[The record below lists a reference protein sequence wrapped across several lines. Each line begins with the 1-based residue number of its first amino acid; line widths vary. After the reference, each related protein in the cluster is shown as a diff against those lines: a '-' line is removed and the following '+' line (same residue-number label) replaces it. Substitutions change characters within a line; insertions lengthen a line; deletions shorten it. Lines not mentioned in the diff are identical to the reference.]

1 MARKH
6 TKQQKPK
13 VAAAEPSSPAPAA
26 PPPSSTPLR
35 LFGAFRI
42 LPLTLPPLPL
52 STHPLTQFTHHQHR
66 PPTTATA
73 VPAHHLFIRAHE
85 PRKPQAGFPQ
95 GRTLFVANVPSDAN
109 EMHFAR
115 LFRRCGVVERV
126 VWGGGNA
133 SGPLL
138 SVRRTGG
145 TAHVV
150 FVDEDA
156 VERAVGMK
164 ERRRVWSDQVDN
176 DNDDGEAAAQQHAE
190 DDGEQPTP
198 VTTPLHGLAKYL
210 HLHYSSRPR
219 LATLQSATDTT
230 LAAFEDAERAARLAV
245 EQSRN
250 VPDQDGFVTVVRGKG
265 RRGMNVDGQGAAVM
279 AAKAEDVTN
288 LKPKKKKELVDFYRF
303 QMRENK
309 RNQLADL
316 RRKFEDDKQKIVA
329 LRASRRFKPY

>member
-6 TKQQKPK
+6 TKQQQPK
-13 VAAAEPSSPAPAA
+13 VAAVEPSSPAPAA

-52 STHPLTQFTHHQHR
+52 STQPLTQFTHHQHR
-66 PPTTATA
+66 PPTTATPT
-73 VPAHHLFIRAHE
+73 PAHHLFIRAHE
-85 PRKPQAGFPQ
+85 PRKAQAGFPQ

-109 EMHFAR
+109 EMHFGR
-115 LFRRCGVVERV
+115 LFRRCGAVERV

-133 SGPLL
+133 SGSL
-138 SVRRTGG
+138 SVRRSGG

-150 FVDEDA
+150 FADEDA

-176 DNDDGEAAAQQHAE
+176 DDGEAAQQQAE
-190 DDGEQPTP
+190 QAEDGEQPTP
-198 VTTPLHGLAKYL
+198 GTTPLHGLAKYL

-219 LATLQSATDTT
+219 LATLQSSTNTS
-230 LAAFEDAERAARLAV
+230 LAAFEDAERAARIAV
-245 EQSRN
+245 EHSRN

-279 AAKAEDVTN
+279 AAKAEDVTR
-288 LKPKKKKELVDFYRF
+288 LKPKKKELVDFYRF